1 MSCTQTLFQT
11 TSKIAALARSG
22 QITCARKLFD
32 EMPHRDSVAWNA
44 MLTSYTHLGFHQ
56 EALSLFH
63 QMRISDTVP
72 DHFTL
77 TATLSTCASA
87 CNLRCGT
94 KVHALV
100 TVLGYQSYLPV
111 NNSLIDMYGK
121 CLDPSSARRVF
132 EEMKLRNEVTW
143 CSFLFA
149 QTNSSQFDVARHVFS
164 MMPRRVEIA
173 WNIMIV
179 GYARYGEVESC
190 LDLLKEMKESLCQP
204 DQWTFSALM
213 NACAEALEFWH
224 GCMVHALTIK
234 SGWSSAAEV
243 KNSVLSFYAELG
255 FHGSAVKIFES
266 TGILTQVSWNAMID
280 TYMKQGN
287 THEALLVFQRAPE
300 KNIVS
305 WTSMISGYA
314 GNGHGDEAAKF
325 FVDMVRSG
333 VQPDDFAFGAVL
345 YACSSLAVLGH
356 GKMVHGIIL
365 HYGFHAY
372 VFIGN
377 GLVNMYAKCG
387 DLQGSVRAFSGI
399 LPKDLVSWNAM
410 LFAFGLHGQAIQALQ
425 VFKEMVE
432 NGVKPDNVTFIGLL
446 MTCSH
451 NGLIEE
457 SRMLFENMGSV
468 YGISPEME
476 HVACMVDMLGR
487 SGYLA
492 EAKELVDKYS
502 EVGSAETS
510 SCEALLG
517 ACSAQRDVGF
527 GRKLGESLK
536 ILEPHK
542 ETSYVLLSNLYCAS
556 GQWKEAEMVR
566 EMMVD
571 QGVKKMP
578 GCSWIEVRNKVTAFV
593 AGKHSNP
600 CMNELCNILHFINF
614 EMRNPC
620 FGDID
625 N

>member
-63 QMRISDTVP
+63 QMRISDTGP

-77 TATLSTCASA
+77 TATLSACASA

-190 LDLLKEMKESLCQP
+190 LDLFKGMKESLCQP

-213 NACAEALEFWH
+213 NACTEALEFWH
-224 GCMVHALTIK
+224 GCMVHALIIK

-280 TYMKQGN
+280 AYMKQGN

-305 WTSMISGYA
+305 WTSIISGYA

-333 VQPDDFAFGAVL
+333 VQPDDFTFGAVL

-387 DLQGSVRAFSGI
+387 DLQGSVRAFSDI
-399 LPKDLVSWNAM
+399 LQKDLVSWNAM

-432 NGVKPDNVTFIGLL
+432 SGVKPDNVTFIGLL

-457 SRMLFENMGSV
+457 SRVLFETMGSV

-517 ACSAQRDVGF
+517 ACSAQGDVGF